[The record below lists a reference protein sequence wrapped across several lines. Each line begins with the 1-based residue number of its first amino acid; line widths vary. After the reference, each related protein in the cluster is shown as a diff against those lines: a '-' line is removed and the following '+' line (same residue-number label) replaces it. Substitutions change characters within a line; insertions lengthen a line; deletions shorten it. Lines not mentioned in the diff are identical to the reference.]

1 MVDGAC
7 ARGVARCSSWWY
19 GNEMLCGCKKR
30 EHCGGHK
37 KKGNKC
43 KVIKQ
48 WKQRGEIKTNIYGN
62 IIGIQ
67 VKQWGAKGEIK
78 WLKKKKEKNEKKCL
92 NKKRTLK

>member
-43 KVIKQ
+43 KVSN
-48 WKQRGEIKTNIYGN
+48 KTMKTKRRN
-62 IIGIQ
+62 
-67 VKQWGAKGEIK
+67 
-78 WLKKKKEKNEKKCL
+78 KN
-92 NKKRTLK
+92 